1 MRDAAN
7 ADEIVREALADAL
20 ARLARAESQ
29 LALQAAALDETRADV
44 DRQRQAEVASAQ
56 QLAAIGAAFPDLV
69 FLVDAEGKAATWQ
82 GGEGKGAPADHLS
95 DALRDRVALV
105 IAGETAAPWECQHP
119 DGKWFE
125 ARVTRFGR
133 DQALVVVRDTTDA
146 KRQRDGLAREAGQA
160 TEAKGLSESA
170 LAEALIA
177 VQAGFW
183 EKDLESGA
191 LYWSEGLYALLGY
204 DPRTTTPSDAAF
216 DARVHPG
223 DRHLIRGVPSGDRPI
238 VEYRVE
244 LPGVGI
250 RWLRAAISKRLN
262 ADGKLLRLRGIVTDH
277 TAERALSKQVRRLA
291 EVASRTSNAVIVA
304 DLQGRIEWVNE
315 GFTRLTG
322 WRLNEIIGL
331 RPGDFLQ
338 GPDTDPTTRLEM
350 SSALKSLQPF
360 DCEVLNYAKDG
371 RQYWVQVETRVV
383 YDEDGTPSGFVGL
396 ETDVTERR
404 ITAQRDGL
412 TQRVGGA
419 LLTSERLETA
429 AAHVVA
435 ALVAEGDIL
444 AAQLWVVDPFS
455 SSLVYVDGAAEPS
468 AAGKRFLDI
477 SRQMRFRRGA
487 AAIDGVGVPG
497 AAWGE
502 RKPVV
507 VSDLLSR
514 DEGLAGAQRYD
525 AALELGV
532 SDVVATPI
540 LGPNEVLGVLEIA
553 ASRTYPGHEFL
564 PLALDRVAE
573 QVAAFLLQDSNR
585 RAFRSIFEQSPDGLL
600 LVDVEG
606 RVQAMNARAEAM
618 FGAEVG
624 VAVGTLIEG
633 GQDLVDSVLDLT
645 MSLGPPL
652 LYNRGAHGKAGDF
665 SAEISVAATPT
676 AMTHAAILAVRD
688 LSERH
693 AMEAAITRSLREK
706 ETLLKEVHHR
716 VKNNLQIVSSL
727 LTLQSET
734 VADPTAQ
741 GALREMVLRVRS
753 MSLVHQQLYGTEHL
767 ERIDFGDYACALGRF
782 LHGSLEPA
790 ANFLYETERV
800 EITVDTAVP
809 CGLILNELV
818 TNALKHGRSKDG
830 TVTVRIGVQAF
841 PEHFVMT
848 VADKGRG
855 LMGTSPP
862 TSATLGFD
870 LVRTLTRQIR
880 ARMDIAHE
888 GGAVFRMHV
897 PLGSVNR

>member
-1 MRDAAN
+1 MSGAGDA
-7 ADEIVREALADAL
+7 DGIVREALADAL
-20 ARLARAESQ
+20 AGLARAEAQ
-29 LALQAAALDETRADV
+29 LAQQAAALEAA
-44 DRQRQAEVASAQ
+44 QAERARQ
-56 QLAAIGAAFPDLV
+56 QRVLADATERLTAIAGALPDLV
-69 FLVDAEGKAATWQ
+69 FAVDAAGAVTWPV
-82 GGEGKGAPADHLS
+82 GGEGSDVPAEHLGE
-95 DALRDRVALV
+95 ALRDRVALV
-105 IAGETAAPWECQHP
+105 LAGATVPPSEYALANGSWC
-119 DGKWFE
+119 E
-125 ARVTRFGR
+125 ARVSRLGPGE
-133 DQALVVVRDTTDA
+133 ALVVVRDTTEA

-160 TEAKGLSESA
+160 AEARGLSESA

-183 EKDLESGA
+183 EKDLETGA

-204 DPRTTTPSDAAF
+204 DPRTSSPSDAAF
-216 DARVHPG
+216 EDRVHPG
-223 DRHLIRGVPSGDRPI
+223 DRHLVRGVPAGDRPI
-238 VEYRVE
+238 VEYRVD
-244 LPGVGI
+244 LPGVGV

-322 WRLNEIIGL
+322 WRLSEIIGL

-338 GPDTDPTTRLEM
+338 GPDTDPTTRAEM
-350 SSALKSLQPF
+350 SLALKSLQPF

-383 YDEDGTPSGFVGL
+383 YDEDGSPSGFVGL

-404 ITAQRDGL
+404 ITAQRDAL
-412 TQRVGGA
+412 TQRVGGV
-419 LLTSERLETA
+419 LLASERLEA
-429 AAHVVA
+429 AAAQVVA
-435 ALVAEGDIL
+435 ALVVEGDIL

-455 SSLVYVDGAAEPS
+455 SSLVYVDGAAERTP
-468 AAGKRFLDI
+468 AGKRFLEI

-502 RKPVV
+502 RRPVV

-532 SDVVATPI
+532 TDVVATPI

-553 ASRTYPGHEFL
+553 ASRNFPGHEFL

-618 FGAEVG
+618 FGASLG

-633 GQDLVDSVLDLT
+633 GQDLVDSVLDMT
-645 MSLGPPL
+645 MSLGPPM
-652 LYNRGAHGKAGDF
+652 LYNRGAHGKSGDF

-790 ANFLYETERV
+790 ANFQYETERV

-897 PLGSVNR
+897 PLGNVNR